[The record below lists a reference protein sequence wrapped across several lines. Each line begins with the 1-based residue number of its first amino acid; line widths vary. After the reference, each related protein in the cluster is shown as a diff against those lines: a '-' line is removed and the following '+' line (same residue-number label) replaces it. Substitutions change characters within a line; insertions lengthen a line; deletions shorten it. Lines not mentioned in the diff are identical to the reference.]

1 MTLVKIC
8 GLTDLNDTLDAV
20 ELGAD
25 YLGFNFYPD
34 SPRFVD
40 YEVAERIFEEIP
52 TNIPKVGV
60 FVNEDI
66 GKVVDLAI
74 ELGLDMLQFHGDESP
89 ESLNGLGRP
98 WYKAFR
104 LKAPEDLAEIPKYHC
119 DWILVDAYSE
129 KAYGGTGLTAHW
141 DLVHEAEKF
150 GKKIVLAG
158 GLNPD
163 NVAVAIATVKP
174 FMVDVA
180 SGVEASPGRKDRH
193 KMEVFISK
201 AKSALVRVK

>member
-8 GLTDLNDTLDAV
+8 GLTEIHDALDAV

-34 SPRFVD
+34 SPRFLP
-40 YEVAERIFEEIP
+40 YEKAEEIFQEIP

-66 GKVVDLAI
+66 PKVLDIAI

-89 ESLNGLGRP
+89 DSLNGLGRP
-98 WYKAFR
+98 WFKAFR
-104 LKAPEDLAEIPKYHC
+104 LRSSGDVAEIPKYQC
-119 DWILVDAYSE
+119 DWILVDAYSD

-150 GKKIVLAG
+150 GKKIILAG
-158 GLNPD
+158 GLTPD
-163 NVAVAIATVKP
+163 NVAVAIAAVKP

-180 SGVEASPGRKDRH
+180 SGVESAPGVKDRH